1 MERPRHIEKGYASQI
16 RENKHTKRLECI
28 REDGRKCRRC

>member
-1 MERPRHIEKGYASQI
+1 M

-28 REDGRKCRRC
+28 REDAENVEGVDSSPYANERGW